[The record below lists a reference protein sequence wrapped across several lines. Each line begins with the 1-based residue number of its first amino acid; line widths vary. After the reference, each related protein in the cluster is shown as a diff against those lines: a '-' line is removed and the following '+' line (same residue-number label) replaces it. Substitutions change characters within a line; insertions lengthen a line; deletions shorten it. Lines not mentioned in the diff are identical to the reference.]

1 MKNHYNWTLII
12 AACCS
17 LLAALLHLG
26 CIWFGPSWY
35 RTLGAGEAM
44 AQMAAAGD
52 LYPTAVT
59 LIISAILAVWAAYAL
74 SGAGVL
80 PPLPFLR
87 IALCAITAFYL
98 LRGVAFEPMQVWF
111 PGRSASF
118 WVWSSSIC
126 FIIGVIHIMGLQQIW
141 TRFPKRNS

>member
-1 MKNHYNWTLII
+1 
-12 AACCS
+12 
-17 LLAALLHLG
+17 
-26 CIWFGPSWY
+26 
-35 RTLGAGEAM
+35 M

-52 LYPTAVT
+52 LYPTSVT
-59 LIISAILAVWAAYAL
+59 LIISAILAVWATYAL

-98 LRGVAFEPMQVWF
+98 LRGVVFEPMQVWF

-126 FIIGVIHIMGLQQIW
+126 FIIGVIHIVGLRQIW
-141 TRFPKRNS
+141 TLFPKYNS